1 MSNSTKDMSSTYK
14 IDVPVQTPS
23 SVADKSAQLSEM
35 GGIAYQQGKPKKP
48 NGADASLFSE
58 VTKSSHYSIFN
69 DYNVISLSKGNYPL
83 TDEESK
89 NKEIYKYATALDLI
103 QNPRGASIFMPRD
116 FILCARYGLPINRM
130 ITLRRFPYPVPDN
143 IFDISSKVDDVK
155 NGAGE
160 PDIARMVTYMDQDTN
175 KISEILK
182 FTYKMNWATRTAQT
196 ENVGGTLNG
205 DQAGV
210 SGFMKSL
217 AMLCDDGTLS
227 KNALQGENALAVN
240 PLNDNNKI
248 HGPVDSLARVW
259 MRDIGLETD
268 FKFQIVFDY
277 ELRSINGLNQKAMF
291 IDLLSNILACTFN
304 DARFW
309 GGARIWVGGRPSPW
323 MRKLAWMNTR
333 DAESLINHAGIAI
346 KEAVKQFSTPQG
358 ALDTLKNIA
367 MNGLN
372 LALGKLLDKIGR
384 PSTMVMNSL
393 LKGDPVG
400 DWHLTIG
407 NPMNPIMCVGNLR
420 MTDTEIEFGDR
431 LGYDDFPTS
440 IKVTCTLEQGLDRGR
455 AEIESMFNQGY
466 SRTYWTPQSVMR
478 GKTGLKSGLGTAK
491 DSGTIN
497 SFGQFNEADIIR
509 AAQQQTEFQTTEDGS
524 FELGVTESQ
533 VVTTTT
539 KQATTTSNDA
549 MDSNPSIAS
558 QAGVLNDIDKDPSH
572 FVSV

>member
-1 MSNSTKDMSSTYK
+1 MSSNSTKDMSSIYK
-14 IDVPVQTPS
+14 IDSPVQTPA
-23 SVADKSAQLSEM
+23 SVADRATKLASSF
-35 GGIAYQQGKPKKP
+35 GIAYQQGKAKKP
-48 NGADASLFSE
+48 NGADSSLFSE
-58 VTKSSHYSIFN
+58 VTQKSQYSIFN
-69 DYNVISLSKGNYPL
+69 DYNVISLMKGNYPL
-83 TDEESK
+83 TDEETQGK
-89 NKEIYKYATALDLI
+89 DEFKFATALDLI
-103 QNPRGASIFMPRD
+103 SNPRGASIFMPRD
-116 FILCARYGLPINRM
+116 FIMCARYGLPINRM

-143 IFDISSKVDDVK
+143 IFDISPNEGDLK
-155 NGAGE
+155 NAAGE
-160 PDIARMVTYMDQDTN
+160 PDIARMVTYMDQDIN
-175 KISEILK
+175 KISDILK
-182 FTYKMNWATRTAQT
+182 FTYKMNWAMKNATT

-277 ELRSINGLNQKAMF
+277 ELRSINGLNQKALF

-333 DAESLINHAGIAI
+333 DAEQLINSAGIAI
-346 KEAVKQFSTPQG
+346 KEAIKQFSTPQG

-384 PSTMVMNSL
+384 PSTMVMNSI
-393 LKGDPVG
+393 LKGDPIG

-466 SRTYWTPQSVMR
+466 SRTYWTPQSVFR
-478 GKTGLKSGLGTAK
+478 GKYNKVMSGIGTSK
-491 DSGTIN
+491 NGNDIN
-497 SFGQFNEADIIR
+497 TFGSFNESDIIR
-509 AAQQQTEFQTTEDGS
+509 AAQQQTEFQTTDDGS
-524 FELGVTESQ
+524 FEMGVSQSQ
-533 VVTTTT
+533 VVTKTT
-539 KQATTTSNDA
+539 KMATTTNNNA
-549 MDSNPSIAS
+549 MDSN
-558 QAGVLNDIDKDPSH
+558 NDVANLA
-572 FVSV
+572 VSVDTDRDPTRL